1 MSREDDIQRCQQ
13 RLAMHP
19 AAVTTEKWP
28 QQRAGGHPV
37 GHSDIPPD
45 IYETLL
51 TVVTGQIRELRSAP
65 VSPYSIAGIQ
75 RLKPAAHWLLDQG
88 GQPHE

>member
-1 MSREDDIQRCQQ
+1 MSRETDIQRCQQ
-13 RLAMHP
+13 RIALHTDSFTDP
-19 AAVTTEKWP
+19 WP

-37 GHSDIPPD
+37 GHSDIPLD
-45 IYETLL
+45 VYETLL
-51 TVVTGQIRELRSAP
+51 TVVTGQIRELRGAP

-75 RLKPAAHWLLDQG
+75 RLKPAAHWLLEQG